1 MRPVPRNRVLGS
13 PALSNK
19 KRWPKFP
26 STTSSFYSDQIR
38 FPCGKVSY
46 LGLVASASSVSSR
59 TRVATGFAA
68 VATAGVAAAATEAAA
83 ETTAA
88 GEQAANSRQQAANAT
103 SNSLSDARTATAA
116 VAASARVAVAA
127 ARSAADG
134 YRNLLFDAARN
145 ANGAGVRNL
154 RANSLAALNGPH
166 FRHLTADAVRNLA
179 SPSFAFPTDG
189 AARNLLGAG
198 FANPAGNAA
207 VNLLGASF
215 ANPTSH
221 AVVDRLRFANPL
233 GHAVVDSLGA
243 RLANPASHANRNLL
257 ANRFAT
263 VLGAGNLSFFAGGDP
278 YFAADGPVRSL
289 AANAIEVTAA
299 MSPAAGARIEVEA
312 ATVPNQ
318 LAVAAAR
325 DNFLSGFPMTAA
337 DHHRL
342 GFGVRNANGLG
353 NVAHLSLSDSAANVV
368 RHFPA
373 LHFANRTTDVDRLGQ
388 LFLDRNAN
396 RVVDGVGNRLANR
409 TTNRVVH
416 GLVGRLANW
425 PTNSVLL
432 SPVSGLTNR
441 AGHRNLLL
449 FDNSRPD
456 VSRPGDFLLF
466 PNDPALS
473 PHHGVT
479 AIGITGG
486 SSPSGTNS
494 TVAGATTTLGPAEA
508 GRHRC
513 NHSCSSQQT
522 SYDLHFSSPKK
533 YLTFQP

>member
-1 MRPVPRNRVLGS
+1 M
-13 PALSNK
+13 
-19 KRWPKFP
+19 
-26 STTSSFYSDQIR
+26 
-38 FPCGKVSY
+38 
-46 LGLVASASSVSSR
+46 SSR
-59 TRVATGFAA
+59 TRVATGVTA
-68 VATAGVAAAATEAAA
+68 VATTGVAAAATEATA
-83 ETTAA
+83 EAVAAA
-88 GEQAANSRQQAANAT
+88 GQQAANSRQQAANAT

-116 VAASARVAVAA
+116 VATSTWVTVAA

-134 YRNLLFDAARN
+134 YRYLFFDAARN

-179 SPSFAFPTDG
+179 SPSFAFPTNG

-207 VNLLGASF
+207 VYLLGAVF

-221 AVVDRLRFANPL
+221 AVVDRLWFANPL
-233 GHAVVDSLGA
+233 GNAVVNSLGA
-243 RLANPASHANRNLL
+243 WLANPASYANRNLL

-263 VLGAGNLSFFAGGDP
+263 VLGASNLAFFAGRNP

-289 AANAIEVTAA
+289 AANAVEVTTA
-299 MSPAAGARIEVEA
+299 MGPATGARIEVEA

-373 LHFANRTTDVDRLGQ
+373 LHFANRLADVDGLG
-388 LFLDRNAN
+388 LHFLNRNAD
-396 RVVDGVGNRLANR
+396 RVVDGVGNRFANW

-416 GLVGRLANW
+416 GLVGRLTNW
-425 PTNSVLL
+425 PTNSVFL
-432 SPVSGLTNR
+432 SAVSGLTNR
-441 AGHRNLLL
+441 AGYRNLLL
-449 FDNSRPD
+449 FGDSRPD
-456 VSRPGDFLLF
+456 VSHPGDFLLF
-466 PNDPALS
+466 PNNPALS
-473 PHHGVT
+473 PHYGVT

-486 SSPSGTNS
+486 SSPCGTNS

-508 GRHRC
+508 GRHHC